1 MAVPIETRPAP
12 AAGMLSRIAV
22 GVGAIVVFVA
32 AYGLAQSGGGLA
44 LLGGLLGLIIGVFV
58 VRRPAIAILIYLTTF
73 LFTYPAFLRGSGN
86 FTINN
91 ILGLTLV
98 PLMLYGLLREGSAW
112 VLRWKPIAILGAIV
126 LAMIV
131 SGIFYTPSSEDGLAM
146 EQAKVERSQRGQGPA
161 LIATR
166 DDAAKF
172 LTRFAFLVF
181 FVFFIRTPRDLKWIV
196 AMIIACLLLTYFSV
210 STEEG
215 PFGWGTGRLRVLGE
229 TGAAVYA
236 GRNPNKLAYFALFGL
251 NLIWYARRAIKNP
264 MWYPLWF
271 IPTAITFIMIPLT
284 GSRSGIVNL
293 LFFIGIVLLE
303 GRFNYRKVVGLAL
316 ITFFMAVQ
324 FGYDVSVVDLVFPE
338 AVAQR
343 LTRFEVR
350 TDIIE
355 DSGLE
360 AAGSAEGR
368 FRTAQAAARVWGLHP
383 VFGVGIGNF
392 NTERAATDPFGTIG
406 PPHDSYLWALAE
418 GGIVAFG
425 LYLWLFWWTFKK
437 IRGIEWEYQARFGQ
451 VDIGWLV
458 AAMRTV
464 LINFMFF
471 SFFADMWHHVLFYI
485 IMGMALSIIRMHE
498 LYAATGQVP
507 RPFLIGKQLDAPAL
521 PAPARL

>member
-1 MAVPIETRPAP
+1 MAVPIPTRPAS
-12 AAGMLSRIAV
+12 AAGTLSKVALGLGAVVIAV
-22 GVGAIVVFVA
+22 ATYV
-32 AYGLAQSGGGLA
+32 LARSGGGLA
-44 LLGGLLGLIIGVFV
+44 LLGGVLTLVGSAFV
-58 VRRPAIAILIYLTTF
+58 VRRPAIAILVYLTTF

-91 ILGLTLV
+91 MLGLMLV

-112 VLRWKPIAILGAIV
+112 VFRYKPIMILGAIV
-126 LAMIV
+126 FAMIV
-131 SGIFYTPSSEDGLAM
+131 SGIFYTPSSEIGEVM

-172 LTRFAFLVF
+172 LTRFAFLLF
-181 FVFFIRTPRDLKWIV
+181 FVFFIRTPRDLKWVVTVIL
-196 AMIIACLLLTYFSV
+196 ACLLMTYFSV

-229 TGAAVYA
+229 AGAAVYA

-264 MWYPLWF
+264 LWYPLWL
-271 IPTAITFIMIPLT
+271 IPTAITFVMIPLT
-284 GSRSGIVNL
+284 GSRSGMINL
-293 LFFIGIVLLE
+293 LFFIAIVMLE
-303 GRFNYRKVVGLAL
+303 GRFNYRKVVGLAF
-316 ITFFMAVQ
+316 ITFLMAVQ
-324 FGYDVSVVDLVFPE
+324 FGYNVSVIELVLPD

-350 TDIIE
+350 TDILE

-368 FRTAQAAARVWGLHP
+368 FRTMQAAGRVWKLHP
-383 VFGVGIGNF
+383 LFGVGIGNF
-392 NTERAATDPFGTIG
+392 NTERAATDPFGTVG

-418 GGIVAFG
+418 GGTVTLG
-425 LYLWLFWWTFKK
+425 LYLWLYWWTFRR

-451 VDIGWLV
+451 VDLGWLV

-498 LYAATGQVP
+498 LYAETGQLP
-507 RPFLIGKQLDAPAL
+507 QPFLIGKQLEPMPLAGPASV
-521 PAPARL
+521 